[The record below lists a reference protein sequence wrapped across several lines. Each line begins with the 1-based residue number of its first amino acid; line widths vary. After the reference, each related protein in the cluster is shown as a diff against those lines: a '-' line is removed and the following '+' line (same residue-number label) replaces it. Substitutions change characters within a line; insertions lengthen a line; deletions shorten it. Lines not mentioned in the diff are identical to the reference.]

1 MEQNIFYSKK
11 WIVIL
16 SIIILISGC
25 LEQKSLLETTSSPEQ
40 DIQKVVQT
48 PTVKTIAIERISDE
62 MDMLN
67 SKGWSQLSGELGR
80 TKTTTLLWYHIKSN
94 YNIDTRIV
102 FGSPNK
108 LDSCIAILA
117 SKGGESSLPK
127 IVIKGDEYYI
137 INPSTPGIINEFN
150 YGLLFFD
157 PRGADNFLVGSFSL
171 RLQDNEIIEQWM
183 AQNGVTVSY
192 TDFKKS

>member
-1 MEQNIFYSKK
+1 MKKNIFYSKK

-25 LEQKSLLETTSSPEQ
+25 LEQKSLQEKTSSPEQ

-48 PTVKTIAIERISDE
+48 ATVKTITIERISDE
-62 MDMLN
+62 MNMLN
-67 SKGWSQLSGELGR
+67 LKGWSKLSGELGR

-108 LDSCIAILA
+108 LDTCIAILA
-117 SKGGESSLPK
+117 SLGGESSLPK

-137 INPSTPGIINEFN
+137 INPITPGIINEFN
-150 YGLLFFD
+150 YGYVFND
-157 PRGADNFLVGSFSL
+157 PRGADNYLGGSFSL
-171 RLQDNEIIEQWM
+171 AKQDNEKIEQWIT
-183 AQNGVTVSY
+183 QSGITVTY